1 MAIFP
6 IIGMYFLDIIFG
18 RGVCLNYADALNR
31 YLQVCGIESAP
42 LACKVNAFKS
52 QELEYSPAITCNSKK
67 VKFSFKDKLV
77 SIPLFRKLF
86 MKEVKQSSKGV
97 ETKVLG
103 VEKVKVEKTEKL
115 APPIV
120 KDEKKTASSKPKTS
134 MTKKT
139 STKKT
144 GTSSKPKTTAKTS
157 ASKKTTTSKSSTNK
171 SSTSKKGTKKTTGSK
186 SSTKKNTAKKKSNT
200 SKKRTNKKK
209 KK

>member
-1 MAIFP
+1 MGKFDPIDIFF
-6 IIGMYFLDIIFG
+6 IALISAYFVTLICIGITFLFIRLKI
-18 RGVCLNYADALNR
+18 RKSSTV
-31 YLQVCGIESAP
+31 GIEP
-42 LACKVNAFKS
+42 VKFKEEKVKR
-52 QELEYSPAITCNSKK
+52 KK
-67 VKFSFKDKLV
+67 VKFSFKDKLA

-86 MKEVKQSSKGV
+86 MKEVNQSSKGV

-144 GTSSKPKTTAKTS
+144 GASSKPKTTAKTS

-171 SSTSKKGTKKTTGSK
+171 SSTSKKGNKKTTSSK